1 MTDDL
6 DNQPAK
12 VSRRGLLTAAA
23 AAGSG
28 AAALAGRA
36 QAAATVGS
44 NVNRGSQAGRKFRA
58 FVVDGTEAGVREMR
72 LLPVQPREV
81 VVRVEAAPAC
91 ISLAILAR
99 AALKLP
105 LAPGFPSTGPAL
117 ASGSPSILGHCSVG
131 VVEAVGD
138 MVRRV
143 RPGDRVLVPGTPQCG
158 QCYQCLR
165 GRSDWCQFMG
175 TTAEPLATL
184 DDGKQVI
191 PGLHLGGLGEMTVVV
206 EEYCVP
212 VFTDLPPAQLAMLA
226 DCAGI
231 GMAAGMNLAP
241 IEPGSDVVIFGC
253 GPLGLGSVQAAR
265 IVGAA
270 QIIAIEPVKAR
281 REAALKLGATLALDP
296 NVEGDSLVRRLRELC
311 KGKTDRWNA
320 GGRRWDP
327 TIPAGEG
334 ADFTI
339 EAVGGDI
346 FAPKVES
353 GPDPT
358 GITPMKQALAATRA
372 GGQLTYMG
380 VQQRG
385 ELSFA
390 PAEIANAGRT
400 IHAGQMGGMHVMRD
414 LPRYVRLAEKGSLD
428 LASMVTMTR
437 GIDGVV
443 ELLTAAAQR
452 TTIGAIAV
460 FNS

>member
-1 MTDDL
+1 MKKDQ
-6 DNQPAK
+6 DNQPPQ

-23 AAGSG
+23 VAGGG
-28 AAALAGRA
+28 ATALAGGA
-36 QAAATVGS
+36 QAAAVGA
-44 NVNRGSQAGRKFRA
+44 NVNRGGQAGRRFRA

-72 LLPVQPREV
+72 LLPTRSRDV
-81 VVRVEAAPAC
+81 VVRIEAAPAC
-91 ISLAILAR
+91 YSLAVLAR
-99 AALKLP
+99 GALRLP
-105 LAPGFPSTGPAL
+105 LAPGMPSSGP
-117 ASGSPSILGHCSVG
+117 SVGGGGPSVLGHCAVG

-175 TTAEPLATL
+175 TTAEPMAVL

-212 VFTDLPPAQLAMLA
+212 VFTDLPAAQLAMLA

-270 QIIAIEPVKAR
+270 QVIAIEPVRAR

-296 NVEGDSLVRRLRELC
+296 NVEGDGLVRRIRELC

-327 TIPAGEG
+327 AIPAGEG

-346 FAPKVES
+346 FAVKVET

-358 GITPMKQALAATRA
+358 GILPLKQALAATRA
-372 GGQLTYMG
+372 GGQVTYMG

-385 ELSFA
+385 ELSF
-390 PAEIANAGRT
+390 PPGEIANAGRS

-428 LASMVTMTR
+428 LGAMVTMTR
-437 GIDGVV
+437 GIDGVG
-443 ELLTAAAQR
+443 ELLRSAAER
-452 TTIGAIAV
+452 TTIGAVAV
-460 FNS
+460 FNA